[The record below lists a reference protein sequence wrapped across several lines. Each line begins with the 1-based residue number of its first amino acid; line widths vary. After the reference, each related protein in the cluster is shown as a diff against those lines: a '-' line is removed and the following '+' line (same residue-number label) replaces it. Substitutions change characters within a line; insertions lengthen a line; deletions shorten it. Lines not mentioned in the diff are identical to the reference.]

1 MRLRKSSSR
10 TELSAE
16 RRERSDQMNFFYE
29 SFPDTVSIRGEDVE
43 IITDFREY
51 IRLLDMLKCEELN
64 TMQKTL
70 ILSQYFLD
78 EIDVDQEA
86 ISALTA
92 FVVMDSDSS
101 EIEFNKEDG
110 ETEETGSRK
119 NLFSYE
125 IDYPFIL
132 SGFMRD
138 YQIDLET
145 VDYLH
150 WWKFRML
157 FDGLSDDTEIK
168 QRIMYRG
175 INLSDI
181 KDKDERKRIS
191 QIQKKIQLPQESL
204 TDYDIGNAFA

>member
-1 MRLRKSSSR
+1 
-10 TELSAE
+10 
-16 RRERSDQMNFFYE
+16 MNFFYE
-29 SFPDTVSIRGEDVE
+29 SFPDTVSICGEDVE

-51 IRLLDMLKCEELN
+51 IRLLDMLKCKELN

-101 EIEFNKEDG
+101 ETEFNKEDG
-110 ETEETGSRK
+110 EAEENGSKK

-191 QIQKKIQLPQESL
+191 QIQKKIQLPQEAL

>member
-1 MRLRKSSSR
+1 
-10 TELSAE
+10 
-16 RRERSDQMNFFYE
+16 MNFFYE
-29 SFPDTVSIRGEDVE
+29 AFPDSVHIRGEEVA

-64 TMQKTL
+64 AMQKIAL
-70 ILSQYFLD
+70 LSQYFLD
-78 EIDVDQEA
+78 EIEIDKEA

-92 FVVMDSDSS
+92 FVVMDFDSDEDS
-101 EIEFNKEDG
+101 EEDEPDQHG
-110 ETEETGSRK
+110 PSK

-132 SGFMRD
+132 SGFLRD
-138 YQIDLET
+138 YGIDLET
-145 VDYLH
+145 VEYLH

-157 FDGLSDDTEIK
+157 FDGLSEDTEIK

-181 KDKDERKRIS
+181 KDKDEQKRIS
-191 QIQKKIQLPQESL
+191 RIQKRIQLPMEEL

>member
-1 MRLRKSSSR
+1 
-10 TELSAE
+10 
-16 RRERSDQMNFFYE
+16 MNFFYE
-29 SFPDTVSIRGEDVE
+29 SFPDTVSIRGEDVA

-64 TMQKTL
+64 AMQKTS
-70 ILSQYFLD
+70 IIAQYFLD
-78 EIDVDQEA
+78 EIEIDKEA

-92 FVVMDSDSS
+92 FVVMDFSKEDSD
-101 EIEFNKEDG
+101 KEDG
-110 ETEETGSRK
+110 EEEAEASGSKK

-132 SGFMRD
+132 SGFLRD
-138 YQIDLET
+138 YGIDLNT

-157 FDGLSDDTEIK
+157 FDGLSEDTEIK

-175 INLSDI
+175 IDLSDI
-181 KDKDERKRIS
+181 KDKDERKRIAK
-191 QIQKKIQLPQESL
+191 IQRRIQLPAEDLS
-204 TDYDIGNAFA
+204 DYDIGDAFA

>member
-1 MRLRKSSSR
+1 
-10 TELSAE
+10 
-16 RRERSDQMNFFYE
+16 MNFFYE
-29 SFPDTVSIRGEDVE
+29 TFPDTVNIHGEDVA

-51 IRLLDMLKCEELN
+51 IRLLDMLKCEELDA
-64 TMQKTL
+64 MQKTL
-70 ILSQYFLD
+70 LLAQYFLD
-78 EIDVDQEA
+78 EIEVDKEA

-92 FVVMDSDSS
+92 FVVMDSDETESD
-101 EIEFNKEDG
+101 EENG
-110 ETEETGSRK
+110 ETEESGSKK

-125 IDYPFIL
+125 MDYPFIL
-132 SGFMRD
+132 SAFMRD
-138 YQIDLET
+138 YGIDIET

-181 KDKDERKRIS
+181 KDKDERNRIA
-191 QIQKKIQLPQESL
+191 KIQRRIRLPQESL

>member
-1 MRLRKSSSR
+1 
-10 TELSAE
+10 
-16 RRERSDQMNFFYE
+16 MNFFYE
-29 SFPDTVSIRGEDVE
+29 AFPDSVYIRGEEVA

-64 TMQKTL
+64 AMQKTEL
-70 ILSQYFLD
+70 LAQYFLD
-78 EIDVDQEA
+78 EIEIDKEA

-92 FVVMDSDSS
+92 FVVMDFDSDEDS
-101 EIEFNKEDG
+101 EED
-110 ETEETGSRK
+110 EQDQHDPTK

-132 SGFMRD
+132 SGFLRD
-138 YQIDLET
+138 YGVDLEV

-157 FDGLSDDTEIK
+157 FDGLSEDTEIK

-181 KDKDERKRIS
+181 KDKDEQKRIS
-191 QIQKKIQLPQESL
+191 RIQKRIQLPMEEL

>member
-1 MRLRKSSSR
+1 
-10 TELSAE
+10 
-16 RRERSDQMNFFYE
+16 MNFFYE
-29 SFPDTVSIRGEDVE
+29 AFPDSVHIRGEEVA

-64 TMQKTL
+64 AMQKIAL
-70 ILSQYFLD
+70 LSQYFLD
-78 EIDVDQEA
+78 EIEIDKEA

-92 FVVMDSDSS
+92 FVVMNFDSDEDS
-101 EIEFNKEDG
+101 EEDEPDQHG
-110 ETEETGSRK
+110 PSK

-132 SGFMRD
+132 SGFLRD
-138 YQIDLET
+138 YGIDLET
-145 VDYLH
+145 VEYLH

-157 FDGLSDDTEIK
+157 FDGLSEDTEIK

-191 QIQKKIQLPQESL
+191 RIQKRIQLPMEEL

>member
-1 MRLRKSSSR
+1 
-10 TELSAE
+10 
-16 RRERSDQMNFFYE
+16 MNFFYE
-29 SFPDTVSIRGEDVE
+29 AFPDSVHIRGEEVA

-64 TMQKTL
+64 AMQKTAL
-70 ILSQYFLD
+70 LAQYFLD
-78 EIDVDQEA
+78 DIEIDKEA

-92 FVVMDSDSS
+92 FVVMDFDSG
-101 EIEFNKEDG
+101 EDDFDEDEG
-110 ETEETGSRK
+110 EPDQQRPNK

-132 SGFMRD
+132 SGFLRD
-138 YQIDLET
+138 YSIDLEA

-157 FDGLSDDTEIK
+157 FDGLSEDTEIK

-191 QIQKKIQLPQESL
+191 RIQKRIQLPMEEL

>member
-1 MRLRKSSSR
+1 
-10 TELSAE
+10 
-16 RRERSDQMNFFYE
+16 MNFFYE
-29 SFPDTVSIRGEDVE
+29 DLPRTVHVHGEE
-43 IITDFREY
+43 IPIITDFREY

-64 TMQKTL
+64 AMQRLTL
-70 ILSQYFLD
+70 LTQYFLY
-78 EIDVDQEA
+78 EIEVDKEA
-86 ISALTA
+86 ISALTE
-92 FVVMDSDSS
+92 FVVMDFDSWQKGN
-101 EIEFNKEDG
+101 EEDG
-110 ETEETGSRK
+110 IEPDRHGSNK
-119 NLFSYE
+119 NLYSYE
-125 IDYPFIL
+125 MDYPFIL

-138 YQIDLET
+138 YRIDLES
-145 VDYLH
+145 VEYLH

-157 FDGLSDDTEIK
+157 FDGLSEDTEIK